1 MPVQTPHPQYTT
13 ALPLWQRCR
22 TVYDGEDAVKAA
34 GTTFLPRPG
43 GMTEADYAAY
53 VARAAFFN
61 ALKPTVDGFLG
72 LVFRQPPEAT
82 LPEGLAAHLDDIT
95 LDDTPFRD
103 LAFRTFREL
112 LVVSRAGLL
121 LDFSAVHQRPY
132 WVPYTAEQVLSWRVG
147 RVRDTMTL
155 TRVVLEETVEE
166 PDPTDPW
173 VPRRV
178 TQLRVLLLEE
188 TTPGQWAYR
197 VELYRRAEREGKVT
211 GDYVLSDYVLI
222 DQSQPTR
229 RGVPLNFLPFVLLGP
244 IGLDTAVALPVL
256 LDLVNVNLAQYRN
269 AADYEHGLH
278 YTGAPTPVVTGAPQS
293 EEPLRIGSSTA
304 WLLPQGA
311 DAKFLE
317 FRGEGLGALK
327 TAIEDKKAA
336 MAALGARLL
345 DADTS
350 GGAET
355 AEAVR
360 LRYSGEHARL
370 RTLAESAGLAFS
382 ALLRWHA
389 WWATAVDAIDPQSAA
404 VTFTTEFVETRLSPE
419 ERKVLLLE
427 WQAGAIS
434 HETYYAALE
443 RGKVTRPGVS
453 FADEQQAIAAG
464 DPLAPPE
471 AA

>member
-1 MPVQTPHPQYTT
+1 MPVQTPHPQYTAT
-13 ALPLWQRCR
+13 LPLWQRCR

-34 GTTFLPRPG
+34 GTTVLPRPA

-72 LVFRQPPEAT
+72 LVFRQLPEAV

-121 LDFSAVHQRPY
+121 IDFSAVHQRPY

-155 TRVVLEETVEE
+155 TRVVLEESVEE
-166 PDPTDPW
+166 PDPKDPW

-188 TTPGQWAYR
+188 TVPGQWAYR
-197 VELYRRAEREGKVT
+197 VELYRRAERDGKP
-211 GDYVLSDYVLI
+211 GEYVLTE
-222 DQSQPTR
+222 QFQPTR
-229 RGVPLNFLPFVLLGP
+229 RGAPLDFLPFVLLGP
-244 IGLDTAVALPVL
+244 NGLDSAVALPVL

-293 EEPLRIGSSTA
+293 DEPLRIGSSTA

-389 WWATAVDAIDPQSAA
+389 WWATGVEQVDPATAGA
-404 VTFTTEFVETRLSPE
+404 TLTTEFVETHLSPE
-419 ERKVLLLE
+419 ERKVLLME

-434 HETYYAALE
+434 HETYYAALT
-443 RGKVTRPGVS
+443 RGKVTRPGVT